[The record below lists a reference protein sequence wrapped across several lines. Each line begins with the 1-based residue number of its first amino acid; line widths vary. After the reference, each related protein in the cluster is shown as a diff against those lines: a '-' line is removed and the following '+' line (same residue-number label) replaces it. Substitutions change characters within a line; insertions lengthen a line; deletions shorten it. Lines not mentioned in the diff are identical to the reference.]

1 MLLNFQKVF
10 PLERYIKNIRHLL
23 FVNVIKTK
31 RRSNQSDQKAKRS
44 AIIDKQITL
53 KEGRADL
60 NPKPDD
66 DPPVLLL
73 STAA

>member
-1 MLLNFQKVF
+1 M
-10 PLERYIKNIRHLL
+10 ERYIKNIRHLL
-23 FVNVIKTK
+23 LVNVIKIN

-44 AIIDKQITL
+44 AIIDKQRTL
-53 KEGRADL
+53 KEGRAAL

-73 STAA
+73 FAAA